1 MDANDPITYLPTG
14 LPAAFYALFP
24 QLPPLASPFQETIM
38 SQNEEDVRIEQ
49 LESHVAALA
58 ARIEN
63 LTSAVRQAQSAIALS
78 Q

>member
-1 MDANDPITYLPTG
+1 
-14 LPAAFYALFP
+14 
-24 QLPPLASPFQETIM
+24 M